1 MFTCNTCKSKKKK
14 GPSLKDIFSK
24 LDLVLSR
31 LDATDERFEHIKND
45 IHSLEATLDMK
56 IDQKIEDKMKSTAQI
71 NIQEQV
77 SQCFREC
84 KERDRRRAS
93 FMIFNLSDTQTKD
106 ENAKRE
112 DREKVELILE
122 GINVTAS
129 ITNLARVGKKG
140 DGTRPL
146 RVTTETES
154 QQRKIIQNSWKVKNL
169 TNYENVAFAPDRT
182 RQQRE
187 ERKELVA
194 QLWDRRANVEDDLVI
209 RGNQIVKKN

>member
-1 MFTCNTCKSKKKK
+1 MVSNDCIMFACNTCKSKKKK
-14 GPSLKDIFSK
+14 GPSLKDISSK

-93 FMIFNLSDTQTKD
+93 FMIFNLSDTQSND

-112 DREKVELILE
+112 DRERVQLILE

-140 DGTRPL
+140 DGHS
-146 RVTTETES
+146 E
-154 QQRKIIQNSWKVKNL
+154 
-169 TNYENVAFAPDRT
+169 
-182 RQQRE
+182 
-187 ERKELVA
+187 
-194 QLWDRRANVEDDLVI
+194 
-209 RGNQIVKKN
+209 

>member
-1 MFTCNTCKSKKKK
+1 M
-14 GPSLKDIFSK
+14 K
-24 LDLVLSR
+24 L
-31 LDATDERFEHIKND
+31 
-45 IHSLEATLDMK
+45 
-56 IDQKIEDKMKSTAQI
+56 DQKIEDKMKSTAQI

-93 FMIFNLSDTQTKD
+93 FMIFNLSDTQSND
-106 ENAKRE
+106 ENAKGENRE
-112 DREKVELILE
+112 RVELILE

-140 DGTRPL
+140 GGTRAL

-169 TNYENVAFAPDRT
+169 TNHENVALAPDRT
-182 RQQRE
+182 RQQRD
-187 ERKELVA
+187 ERKGLVA
-194 QLWDRRANVEDDLVI
+194 QLRDRRANGEDDLI
-209 RGNQIVKKN
+209 KKYLTKK